1 MTVRF
6 IVRSVYLVF
15 IQVYGT
21 ELLKPLEFPVLRVI
35 KVSFVMLMSDFLRS
49 VPVARETNKEN

>member
-1 MTVRF
+1 MIVRF

-21 ELLKPLEFPVLRVI
+21 ELLKSLEFPVLRVI
-35 KVSFVMLMSDFLRS
+35 KVSFVMLMR
-49 VPVARETNKEN
+49 